1 MDRVK
6 SKKSNMKRIT
16 IYELNKIFYVDNQEI
31 ENKNI
36 DIYELARFL
45 NDNIA
50 IDNVYFFTDNLK
62 TAENMNKILG
72 DGNIYVFSIKSYGE
86 INGRL

>member
-1 MDRVK
+1 
-6 SKKSNMKRIT
+6 MKRIT

-50 IDNVYFFTDNLK
+50 IDNVYFFTDNLE